1 MELRHLEVFVAVAE
15 ELSFT
20 RASSRLHLVQSG
32 VSSAVKAL
40 ERDLGA
46 ALFDRDR
53 HRVLLTDA
61 GQVLLPEARATLAA
75 AQAARD
81 AVSEAQGGLRGT
93 ITVGTMLSTGPLDLP
108 GVLGR
113 FHRAHPGVTVRLRLA
128 AAGSAGLAQQV
139 LDGGLDL
146 ALVSLPGQ
154 VPAGLNLRPV
164 TEEPLVVVGQPGHS
178 LAAGPAT
185 LAQLAGEPFIDY
197 PPGWG
202 TRAIADRAFAAVG
215 LDREVPFEA
224 AEYTAVINLVRR
236 GLGLAFLPASVAAG
250 QGADLA
256 VIEVS
261 DHAFSWC
268 ISVAVPAGRRV
279 SAAARAFLK
288 ELPRSDAGDRAD
300 RRGR

>member
-1 MELRHLEVFVAVAE
+1 
-15 ELSFT
+15 
-20 RASSRLHLVQSG
+20 
-32 VSSAVKAL
+32 
-40 ERDLGA
+40 
-46 ALFDRDR
+46 
-53 HRVLLTDA
+53 
-61 GQVLLPEARATLAA
+61 
-75 AQAARD
+75 
-81 AVSEAQGGLRGT
+81 
-93 ITVGTMLSTGPLDLP
+93 MLSTGPLDLP

-164 TEEPLVVVGQPGHS
+164 TEEPLVAVGQPGHP